1 MSHGDKIEEE
11 IEKMRSRRNKIWK
24 DLKQHGATLSAVSQV
39 VLIGEITSIN
49 AHIQEME
56 KELKDMDWQEFI
68 QSAWNEK
75 ND

>member
-11 IEKMRSRRNKIWK
+11 IEKMQSRRNAIRN
-24 DLKQHGATLSAVSQV
+24 DLREHGATMSAVSQV
-39 VLIGEITSIN
+39 ILIAEIASIDT
-49 AHIQEME
+49 HLREMK
-56 KELKDMDWQEFI
+56 KELDDMGWQDFI

>member
-11 IEKMRSRRNKIWK
+11 IEKMQSRRNAIRN
-24 DLKQHGATLSAVSQV
+24 DLREHGATMSAVSQV
-39 VLIGEITSIN
+39 ILIAEIASIDT
-49 AHIQEME
+49 HLREME